1 MLHALLAF
9 RWLQIAKKIISK
21 SKRDSNGDHSK
32 TLSGPG
38 RQTGRPPLYP
48 TYNHPGHQAGARDL
62 YGSEND
68 LSLNYNSI
76 GRAIRY
82 SPDGR
87 TSPEVQ
93 VYKTR
98 VIYHSGQECISDH
111 EASV

>member
-1 MLHALLAF
+1 MV
-9 RWLQIAKKIISK
+9 
-21 SKRDSNGDHSK
+21 
-32 TLSGPG
+32 
-38 RQTGRPPLYP
+38 GRPPLYP
-48 TYNHPGHQAGARDL
+48 TYNPGPRHTMLGPAGGGGGGGGGGL

-76 GRAIRY
+76 GRGVRY

-98 VIYHSGQECISDH
+98 VIYHSRQECISDH